1 MANEIEN
8 EIEPIVLPVLN
19 YEGEKIDD
27 ITLPADLFQ
36 AEINE
41 FSVQRAIRVD
51 LANRRVDTAHTLD
64 RSVVHGSNR
73 KPWRQ
78 KGTGRARSG
87 TRNSP
92 IFRHGG
98 VVHGPNGEQNHH
110 LKINKREHYIAYVSA
125 LSDKANQNNVIVI
138 TDEEFHSAK
147 TRDFVR
153 ALNAIGADEVKNIL
167 VIHNDDINLI
177 RAASNIPNL
186 IVTTPDNLSVYDI
199 LNCNKLILA
208 RNVIPE
214 HVDYSECE
222 CGCQECA
229 HEEITEED
237 K

>member
-1 MANEIEN
+1 MENEEIE
-8 EIEPIVLPVLN
+8 IQPIVLPVLN
-19 YEGEKIDD
+19 YEGAQIDE

-78 KGTGRARSG
+78 KGTGRARAG

-92 IFRHGG
+92 IWRHGG
-98 VVHGPNGEQNHH
+98 VVHGPNGQQNHH
-110 LKINKREHYIAYVSA
+110 LKINKREHYIAYCSA
-125 LSDKANQNNVIVI
+125 LSDKAAQNNIIVV
-138 TDEEFHSAK
+138 TDEEFQSAK
-147 TRDFVR
+147 TKDFVK
-153 ALNAIGADEVKNIL
+153 ALAAIGADEVKNIL
-167 VIHNDDINLI
+167 VINNDDINLI
-177 RAASNIPNL
+177 RAASNIPSL

-214 HVDYSECE
+214 HVGCGECE
-222 CGCQECA
+222 CGECG
-229 HEEITEED
+229 HEHTEEE
-237 K
+237 